1 MAKLFFYYSAMN
13 AGKTTTLLQSS
24 HNYRERGM
32 NTLAFT
38 PDFDDRY
45 GVGKIASRI
54 GLQSDA
60 YAFSKDF
67 NFYDY
72 TVHQRNIVPNLKCLL
87 VDEAQF
93 LTKLQ
98 VTELCRVVDEFD
110 LPVLCYG
117 LRTDFLGE
125 LFEGSRALLGLAD
138 ELIELKTICHCG
150 RKATMNARINEL
162 GQMVRKGKQV
172 EIGGND
178 RYISLCRRHYFAG
191 QSQPEDKCIVGINA
205 A

>member
-13 AGKTTTLLQSS
+13 AGKTTSLLQSS
-24 HNYRERGM
+24 YNYQERGM
-32 NTLAFT
+32 NTLTFT
-38 PDFDDRY
+38 PDFDNRY
-45 GVGKIASRI
+45 GVGKISSRI
-54 GLQSDA
+54 GLQCDA
-60 YAFSKDF
+60 YAFARDF
-67 NFYDY
+67 NFFDY
-72 TVHQRNIVPNLKCLL
+72 VAQQKMVVPNLKCIL

-93 LTKLQ
+93 LTKSQ
-98 VTELCRVVDEFD
+98 VQQLCQIIDELN

-125 LFEGSRALLGLAD
+125 LFEGSACLLGWAD

-150 RKATMNARINEL
+150 RKATMNMRVNEQ
-162 GQMVRKGKQV
+162 GQMLQEGAQV

-178 RYISLCRRHYFAG
+178 RYIALCRKHFFKG
-191 QSQPEDKCIVGINA
+191 HSQPEDKCVIQMNA

>member
-1 MAKLFFYYSAMN
+1 
-13 AGKTTTLLQSS
+13 
-24 HNYRERGM
+24 M
-32 NTLAFT
+32 NTIAFT

-45 GVGKIASRI
+45 GVGKISSRI
-54 GLQSDA
+54 GLQSNA
-60 YAFSKDF
+60 YAFAKDF
-67 NFYDY
+67 NFYNY
-72 TVHQRNIVPNLKCLL
+72 VTHQRKVIPNLKCLL

-98 VTELCRVVDEFD
+98 VKELCDIVDEFD

-125 LFEGSRALLGLAD
+125 LFEGSSSLLGLAD

-150 RKATMNARINEL
+150 RKATMNARINES
-162 GQMVRKGKQV
+162 GHMVREGEQV

-178 RYISLCRRHYFAG
+178 RYISLCRRHYSAG
-191 QSQPEDKCIVGINA
+191 QSQPVDKCIIEMNA